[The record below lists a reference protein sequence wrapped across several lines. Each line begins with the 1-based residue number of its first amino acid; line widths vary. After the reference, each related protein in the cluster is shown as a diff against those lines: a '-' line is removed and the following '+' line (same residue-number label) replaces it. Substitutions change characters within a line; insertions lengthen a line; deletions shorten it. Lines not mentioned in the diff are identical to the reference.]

1 MGHTH
6 IYPVSLSR
14 RQYGG
19 RLVFLLFCIDCK
31 CAYHIWM
38 YLPHECAYH
47 ICVFLSHLSVLIV
60 RHLRFCLDTATIT
73 AKSINWVDF
82 IPGLC
87 QPRCPSCW
95 QILFV
100 LYAFSVL
107 PLMSVVVVEL
117 ICPPLCHP
125 AVEAHHHFW
134 HIILALCPFP
144 VSPDLISWKPAHQ
157 ITHYFK
163 SLHKYTYCILYGIKQ
178 QLVSILKSLLH
189 GILPK
194 DKYPNAVRLIR
205 TRLIS

>member
-1 MGHTH
+1 MCLPHLNVLTTWMCLPH
-6 IYPVSLSR
+6 M
-14 RQYGG
+14 
-19 RLVFLLFCIDCK
+19 CILITFK
-31 CAYHIWM
+31 CAYRQTPAI
-38 YLPHECAYH
+38 LP
-47 ICVFLSHLSVLIV
+47 
-60 RHLRFCLDTATIT
+60 DTATIT

-144 VSPDLISWKPAHQ
+144 VFPDLISWKPAHQ

-194 DKYPNAVRLIR
+194 DKYPNAVRFIR